1 MKASVN
7 KELCI
12 GCSLCVQTCPE
23 VFRMEGDVAVAYE
36 NPVPDE
42 ATETCRTAA
51 SDCPVVA
58 IEIQE

>member
-1 MKASVN
+1 
-7 KELCI
+7 
-12 GCSLCVQTCPE
+12 
-23 VFRMEGDVAVAYE
+23 MEGDVAVAYE

-51 SDCPVVA
+51 SDCPVMA